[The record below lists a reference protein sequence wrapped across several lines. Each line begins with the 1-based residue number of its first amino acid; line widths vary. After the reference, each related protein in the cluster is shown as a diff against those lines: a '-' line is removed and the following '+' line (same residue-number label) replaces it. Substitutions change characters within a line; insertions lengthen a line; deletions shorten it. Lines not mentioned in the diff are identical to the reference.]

1 MLETNRDDHDVGTY
15 EVKTNSSHHGQ
26 NEHPSTSMTGAGPEL
41 VENRFALAMG
51 NLPIEFY
58 CFYFIKGQDLD
69 EWVKSVKTK
78 K

>member
-1 MLETNRDDHDVGTY
+1 
-15 EVKTNSSHHGQ
+15 
-26 NEHPSTSMTGAGPEL
+26 MTGAGPEL

-58 CFYFIKGQDLD
+58 CFYVIKGQDLD
-69 EWVKSVKTK
+69 EWVKSVKMK